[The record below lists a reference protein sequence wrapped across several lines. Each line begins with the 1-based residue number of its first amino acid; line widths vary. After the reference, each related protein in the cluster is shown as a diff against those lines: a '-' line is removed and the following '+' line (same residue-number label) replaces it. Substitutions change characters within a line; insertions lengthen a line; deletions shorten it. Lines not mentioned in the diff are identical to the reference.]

1 MTQTRSALLEDVMAI
16 TREAGA
22 LIMKIYRCDFEVRGK
37 QDASPVTE
45 ADVKAERL
53 ILERLGTL
61 QSQFPHF
68 SEGSGMSAIRRSS
81 ARPEAVAMR

>member
-45 ADVKAERL
+45 CDEKDER
-53 ILERLGTL
+53 
-61 QSQFPHF
+61 
-68 SEGSGMSAIRRSS
+68 
-81 ARPEAVAMR
+81 